1 MPEPSAILFIAG
13 FLALISI
20 LASKLSDRVGV
31 PALIVFLCV
40 GMLSG
45 SDGPGGIHFSNTAT
59 ANLVGTIA
67 LALILFSGGLD
78 TNWRLVRPVMARGT
92 VLATLGVLVTAG
104 LVGVFSWAVL
114 GLPLLM
120 SLLIGAIISS
130 TDAAA
135 VFSVLRGRGVG
146 LKGNLKPLL
155 ELESGSN
162 DPMAIFLTMG
172 ITQIL
177 TVPDFNWPYL
187 VPLLFWNMALG
198 AGIGIAAGKLAG
210 HLFNRV
216 RLDYEG
222 LYPVLSMSLV
232 LVTFGATEQ
241 FKGNGFLAV
250 YLCGMMLNASD
261 FAHKRTIAK
270 FHDGLAWLNQ
280 IVMFV
285 VLGLL
290 VFPSQLP
297 SVAGQALLVALFLM
311 LVARPVAVFAGL
323 WRSEFSWRERTLVA
337 WTGLRGAVPIVL
349 ATYPYMAGYEHSFM
363 IFNVVFFTVL
373 MSVMV
378 QGTMLMPVARWLRVD
393 EPLASRPR
401 YSLEIERQGQAQ
413 GETRE
418 VEILP
423 NMAVVG
429 KTVAD
434 LDIPSEVLILL
445 IGRGEGFV
453 VPRGQTQI
461 EPYDTLLMIG
471 EPDTLREAEHRLVAP
486 PAVAKTPVQ
495 PMDPLAILPM
505 TTDEKYLSK
514 QVVVVGYGRVGRRVC
529 QSLAQHGVPFVVA
542 DRNRS
547 LVEDL
552 RAMGIPAVSG
562 DASTATALAQAHV
575 ARAAL
580 LAVATPDTM
589 KVRKMSEIARAL
601 NPNIEIIIR
610 THSEMEA
617 NHLHQ
622 EKAGKVFLG
631 EFELADNMTRYV
643 LSRIRRD
650 VDSAQNE

>member
-104 LVGVFSWAVL
+104 LVGLFSWAVL

-471 EPDTLREAEHRLVAP
+471 EPDTLREAELRLVAP

-562 DASTATALAQAHV
+562 DASTAMVLAQAHV
-575 ARAAL
+575 ARAAIL
-580 LAVATPDTM
+580 VVATPDTM

-631 EFELADNMTRYV
+631 EFELADNMIRYV